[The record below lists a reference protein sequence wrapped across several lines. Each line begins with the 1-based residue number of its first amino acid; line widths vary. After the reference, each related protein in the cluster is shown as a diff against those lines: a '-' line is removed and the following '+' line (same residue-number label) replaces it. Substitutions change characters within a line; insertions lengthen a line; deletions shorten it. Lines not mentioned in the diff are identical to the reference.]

1 MAVGSCWCHSD
12 KEALDDPR
20 GFLVRLGAPARAK
33 TWSCHRSEASSQ
45 SVSHISA
52 SLFFLYC
59 HYRAMFFFCFVFL
72 HREQK
77 FSHLVNVH
85 SSLTVDE
92 RSLPPCSKAAQG
104 SRESFM

>member
-52 SLFFLYC
+52 SLFFSIVIIE
-59 HYRAMFFFCFVFL
+59 RFFLFLFFFL
-72 HREQK
+72 HREEK